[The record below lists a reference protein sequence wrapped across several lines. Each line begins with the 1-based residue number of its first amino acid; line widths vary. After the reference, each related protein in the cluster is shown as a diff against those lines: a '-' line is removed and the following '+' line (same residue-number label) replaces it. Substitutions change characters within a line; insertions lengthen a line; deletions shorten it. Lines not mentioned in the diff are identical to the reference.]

1 MLGLI
6 ILGVLGVLVLIFGCL
21 IAVFSIPLLF
31 MIVPGIIIGV
41 ITLAVSSVYWIV
53 RLAVFIVTGLASTLL
68 QIIQGIF

>member
-6 ILGVLGVLVLIFGCL
+6 ILGVLVLIFGCIL
-21 IAVFSIPLLF
+21 VVFLIPLFF
-31 MIVPGIIIGV
+31 MIIPGIIIGV